1 MFYQLG
7 LWQIDVVLIVVLATI
22 MWMYFDYMD
31 RD

>member
-22 MWMYFDYMD
+22 MKMYFDYMD
-31 RD
+31 R